1 MANKLINV
9 TTAEAAALQILK
21 AVENNERRVLV
32 GPDARFLDKV
42 VRLLGSTYQ
51 VLVMKQVRK
60 MNGARR
66 SSAQQA
72 ARNAG

>member
-1 MANKLINV
+1 M
-9 TTAEAAALQILK
+9 
-21 AVENNERRVLV
+21 LV

-66 SSAQQA
+66 SSARHA
-72 ARNAG
+72 PSSTA